1 MVVLFLFFTATVSET
16 VCNFKNEEKNKKL
29 RDTEIFGPMFY
40 VDFALVS
47 LVQDE
52 SQALTLGGAL
62 IFQFQLWQITD
73 RFR

>member
-1 MVVLFLFFTATVSET
+1 
-16 VCNFKNEEKNKKL
+16 
-29 RDTEIFGPMFY
+29 MFY
-40 VDFALVS
+40 VDSALVS

-52 SQALTLGGAL
+52 SQVLTLGGAL